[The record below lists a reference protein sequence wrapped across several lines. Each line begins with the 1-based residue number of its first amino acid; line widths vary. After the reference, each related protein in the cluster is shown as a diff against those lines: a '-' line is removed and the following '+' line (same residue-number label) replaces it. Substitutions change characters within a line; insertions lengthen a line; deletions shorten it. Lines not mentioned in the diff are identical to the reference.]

1 MTIKTSATLCIA
13 FAATVLAV
21 GGSATAVNAS
31 DNTPITIVNNLEQPL
46 EFKEISNREHVEI
59 KSDPLQEILAHSSG
73 KFKIHV
79 GSSAGNE
86 HLNIKYTIKDTDDQ
100 VGIVYK
106 YDMETGGSKHCPK
119 EHPDWVTETVEHCG
133 NFDSSKWSYTFDRA
147 DN

>member
-59 KSDPLQEILAHSSG
+59 KSDPPQEILAHSSG
-73 KFKIHV
+73 KFKIHAACA
-79 GSSAGNE
+79 GCGNE
-86 HLNIKYTIKDTDDQ
+86 HLNIKYTIKGTDDQ
-100 VGIVYK
+100 VGIVFK
-106 YDMETGGSKHCPK
+106 WSGGLDHCPK
-119 EHPDWVTETVEHCG
+119 EHPDWVTETVKHCG
-133 NFDSSKWSYTFDRA
+133 NFDSSEWSYTFDRA